1 MCFSFVDSPTT
12 RPPKIHYP
20 EPVHP
25 IAFHPELD
33 ESTRSLATSLISSV
47 LQAVDPSIALSKHLD
62 PAIFTAPTH
71 ILAFGKASIPM
82 TNAAIECLGDRFAR
96 ATVISTP
103 DQVIKTQ
110 FKSTFVELLVGD
122 HPLPTQRSV
131 DASLALIKHAK
142 SIPPDHQTLVLISG
156 GGSAMLCAPAGHTT
170 LENIIT
176 ITDTLLKAGAPI
188 EQINKARASLDT
200 LKLGGLA
207 KLLAHTSR
215 TDAYLLCDVIN
226 PDPDG
231 DPSATLATIASG
243 PLIDPTQSTDIP
255 HTIIADNQSA
265 LDTLCAWLALES
277 ISLVESCSNAVGF
290 ASDEGLRLAR
300 AILNAPKDS
309 ATPIA
314 VCVGGEPTV
323 DASSSMGS
331 GGPMLELAIAAAQ
344 ELIDAPFDW
353 TIITFATDG
362 IDGPTPAA
370 GAVITSRMLDA
381 ITPNQLKESL
391 ANHDTLSL
399 CDTLNAT
406 IITGHT
412 GTNVNDIALIIRRG

>member
-1 MCFSFVDSPTT
+1 M
-12 RPPKIHYP
+12 
-20 EPVHP
+20 HP

-33 ESTRSLATSLISSV
+33 ESTRSLATSLISAV
-47 LQAVDPSIALSKHLD
+47 LQAVDPAAALSKHLD

-82 TNAAIECLGDRFAR
+82 THAAIECLGDRFAR

-103 DQVIKTQ
+103 DQVAQTQ
-110 FKSTFVELLVGD
+110 FKNTFVELLIGD

-142 SIPPDHQTLVLISG
+142 SIPADHQTLVLISG
-156 GGSAMLCAPAGHTT
+156 GGSALLCVPAPHTT
-170 LENIIT
+170 LENIIA

-207 KLLAHTSR
+207 KLLAHTAR
-215 TDAYLLCDVIN
+215 TDAYLLCDVIDN
-226 PDPDG
+226 DHQ
-231 DPSATLATIASG
+231 STLATIASG
-243 PLIDPTQSTDIP
+243 PLIDPAQSTDIP
-255 HTIIADNQSA
+255 HTIIADNQIA
-265 LDTLCAWLALES
+265 LDTLCAWLAMES
-277 ISLVESCSNAVGF
+277 ISLIESRSNAVGF
-290 ASDEGLRLAR
+290 TSDEGRQLAR
-300 AILNAPKDS
+300 TILNAPKDS

-314 VCVGGEPTV
+314 VCLGGEPTV
-323 DASSSMGS
+323 DASSSTGS

-344 ELIDAPFDW
+344 ELNDAPFDW

-370 GAVITSRMLDA
+370 GAVITSHMLDA
-381 ITPNQLKESL
+381 ITPNQLEESL